1 MQVCVHERWCFQL
14 YKCIRGQKDREMNAK
29 KVIRI
34 EEGCRKQALLPDLGI
49 DSLETNDHN

>member
-1 MQVCVHERWCFQL
+1 
-14 YKCIRGQKDREMNAK
+14 MNAK